1 MCRPDGRRKEGVMRN
16 VNLPLAVFGLYL
28 LRPGRHAGAAPA
40 AGAADEE
47 ALPPIAAGAWAA
59 WASDSVFGNADHSLT
74 DYPCR
79 MPDGRMGRVAA
90 VLEGEEWTLV
100 CRAA

>member
-1 MCRPDGRRKEGVMRN
+1 MAR
-16 VNLPLAVFGLYL
+16 
-28 LRPGRHAGAAPA
+28 A
-40 AGAADEE
+40 AGAAGEE

-59 WASDSVFGNADHSLT
+59 WAADSVFGDADHSLT

-90 VLEGEEWTLV
+90 VLEGGEWTLV
-100 CRAA
+100 CRTA